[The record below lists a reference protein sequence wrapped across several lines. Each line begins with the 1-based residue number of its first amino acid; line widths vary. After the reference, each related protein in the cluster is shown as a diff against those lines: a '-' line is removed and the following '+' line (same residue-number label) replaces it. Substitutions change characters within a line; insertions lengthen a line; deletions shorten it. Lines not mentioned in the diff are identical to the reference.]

1 MSSDLLIAAKGL
13 GKFYPHRMTGR
24 RLLRYLSPWS
34 QRASAD
40 DFWALRQFDFELRRG
55 EVVGLIGA
63 NGSGKSTFLQLAA
76 GLLEPSCGAI
86 DVKGTTAAL
95 LELGAGF
102 NPEFTG
108 RENVYISG
116 RVYGYNADEI
126 EKLFQPIVDFAD
138 IGDHLDQPVKTYSSG
153 MYARLAFS
161 VAIQVNPE
169 ILLVDEIL
177 SVGDLGFQAKCF
189 RRIEEM
195 KERGMS
201 ILFVSHDLNTM
212 QMLCDRLV
220 LLEMGR
226 KVAEGEPKMVAD
238 VYTERLSRRAGSLP
252 GMHKVG
258 TNQSQPLKAVLS
270 EVRLVNE
277 KNEDIHYPVAGETY
291 WIVYRVRFCAFVK
304 RPVVS
309 VQFKTL
315 VGLVVSDV
323 TSEILRQ
330 HIEDA
335 RADEEM
341 DVSFQWTCHF
351 CPGPY
356 RIGIGVAETTDGV
369 PVPLCGLEAF
379 SVEIISSTPA
389 YGITHVEP
397 VLTIQRGRPEAS

>member
-1 MSSDLLIAAKGL
+1 MSSDTLIRAKGL
-13 GKFYPHRMTGR
+13 GKFYPHHLSGG
-24 RLLRYLSPWS
+24 RLLRYLAPWP
-34 QRASAD
+34 QRANAD
-40 DFWALRQFDFELRRG
+40 DFWALRDFDLELKRG
-55 EVVGLIGA
+55 EVVGLVGA

-76 GLLEPSCGAI
+76 GLLEPSGGDI
-86 DVKGTTAAL
+86 EVNGSTAAL

-108 RENVYISG
+108 RENIYISG
-116 RVYGYNADEI
+116 RVYGYSIKEI
-126 EKLFQPIVDFAD
+126 ERLFQPIVDFAD

-161 VAIQVNPE
+161 VAIQVEPE

-220 LLEMGR
+220 LLEDGR
-226 KVAEGEPKMVAD
+226 KIIEGLPKDVART
-238 VYTERLSRRAGSLP
+238 YTERLSR
-252 GMHKVG
+252 KTG
-258 TNQSQPLKAVLS
+258 TPLGNRKGRTPNQPAKAQL
-270 EVRLVNE
+270 EDIRLVDTQDQE
-277 KNEDIHYPVAGETY
+277 IQHPVVGETY
-291 WIVYRVRFCAFVK
+291 WIKYRIRFLAKVI

-309 VQFKTL
+309 AQFKTL
-315 VGLVVSDV
+315 VGLVVADL
-323 TSEILRQ
+323 TSMIMRQRIDDAQAGEI
-330 HIEDA
+330 
-335 RADEEM
+335 M
-341 DVSFQWTCHF
+341 DVAFRWTCHF

-356 RIGIGVAETTDGV
+356 RIGVGVAETTDGA
-369 PVPLCGLEAF
+369 PIPLCGVEAL
-379 SVEIISSTPA
+379 SVEIIADQPA

-397 VLTIQRGRPEAS
+397 ELTIQRSGPTP